1 MYARCYERY
10 PNSLQEGEK
19 ASSRRRHE
27 SMRILVRKY
36 VVLIRSEA
44 KSMVY
49 FVFNLV

>member
-27 SMRILVRKY
+27 SMRMLVRKSA
-36 VVLIRSEA
+36 VLIKSEA

-49 FVFNLV
+49 FVFKLV